1 MSEPQPLRP
10 WDPQSIG
17 RYHLSGLLG
26 EGGQGSVYLAA
37 LDGARVAVKL
47 LHPRYAAHDSAR
59 GRFMREIQ
67 AARLVSDYTA
77 QVLDAGEHQGVPYVV
92 SEYIP
97 GPSLADRVAADGP
110 CAGGELTRLASG
122 TLAALA
128 AIHAAGIVHCD
139 LKPENILLGPDGPRV
154 VDFGIARALETI
166 APNASRQIGTPAYMA
181 PEQIDAGLIGPHTD
195 MFAWGATLAF
205 AATGTHTFGAATAL
219 RSGSWSVS
227 YTHS

>member
-110 CAGGELTRLASG
+110 CGRRADPAGVGHPRRAGG
-122 TLAALA
+122 
-128 AIHAAGIVHCD
+128 D
-139 LKPENILLGPDGPRV
+139 PR
-154 VDFGIARALETI
+154 G
-166 APNASRQIGTPAYMA
+166 RQSCT
-181 PEQIDAGLIGPHTD
+181 
-195 MFAWGATLAF
+195 AT
-205 AATGTHTFGAATAL
+205 
-219 RSGSWSVS
+219 
-227 YTHS
+227 